1 MSRLKDLV
9 IEEEQE
15 RPEDYEHELTDEL
28 LELPKEQLTDEM
40 LESPKDKVVSILKE
54 AKSYVATSSKWRAG
68 LVLKAYPLIDEAIKI
83 LEQQLTDEQLLDLD
97 NTTLSEGE

>member
-28 LELPKEQLTDEM
+28 LELPKEE
-40 LESPKDKVVSILKE
+40 
-54 AKSYVATSSKWRAG
+54 
-68 LVLKAYPLIDEAIKI
+68 
-83 LEQQLTDEQLLDLD
+83 LTDEQLLDLD